1 MYFCFINFYFDRRNQ
16 KSKGES
22 LYRLKKSTLI
32 NIEVLLEKISAYC
45 RKIMFIYVRSIEK
58 VYYITGLFLYISDKR
73 NRILRKIR
81 QLLNVQ
87 CFMRKVSRGT
97 LQ

>member
-32 NIEVLLEKISAYC
+32 NIEVFLEKISAYC
-45 RKIMFIYVRSIEK
+45 RKLCSYTLDRS
-58 VYYITGLFLYISDKR
+58 
-73 NRILRKIR
+73 RK
-81 QLLNVQ
+81 
-87 CFMRKVSRGT
+87 CTT
-97 LQ
+97 LQACFYIYLIKETEFYEKYDNY